1 MVNKKNVLSIRKM
14 LTCVSKFCILNVMKS
29 CQILL
34 IDDEDDIR
42 ETLTTLLN
50 MNGYTVTAL
59 PDGPSAIEEVK
70 KEKYQMV
77 ITDLMLPEMNGID
90 IIKNIKE
97 VDPDIQ
103 CIVITGYATVSTE
116 VEAMKAGAFD
126 YLMKPFNS
134 SEIMML
140 IKRALEFQELHAENQ
155 QLKKNLESKYR
166 FENLIGNSEGIK
178 KVCSLIEKVAE
189 TDSTILILGESGTGK
204 ELVARTIHY
213 NSPRKNKPLI
223 PINCGAIP
231 ETLLESELFGHEK
244 GAFTGASAT
253 RIGRFELADGGTI
266 FLDEIGDMSPTLQV
280 KLLRVLQQREF
291 ERVGGVRTI
300 KVDVRIIAATNIDLE
315 HAVHE
320 GKFREDLYY
329 RLNVIPVVIPPLR
342 ERADDIPL
350 LMDHF
355 LSHFNKSKK
364 RDIKGFSPAAMDIL
378 ISYPWPVNIR
388 ELENLVERLIILKG
402 NGTICPDDLP
412 EKFIS
417 HTLNNEGALHIT
429 LPETGVNLKDVV
441 EEFENN
447 LILQAMQKAQGV
459 KNKAAQLLSLNRTT
473 LVEKLKK
480 KKLDYHINA

>member
-1 MVNKKNVLSIRKM
+1 
-14 LTCVSKFCILNVMKS
+14 MKS

-103 CIVITGYATVSTE
+103 CIVITGYATVSTA

-213 NSPRKNKPLI
+213 NSHRKNRPLI

-231 ETLLESELFGHEK
+231 ENLLESELFGHEK
-244 GAFTGASAT
+244 GAFTGASST
-253 RIGRFELADGGTI
+253 RIGRFELADSGSI
-266 FLDEIGDMSPTLQV
+266 FLDEIGEMSPALQV
-280 KLLRVLQQREF
+280 KLLRILQQREF
-291 ERVGGVRTI
+291 ERVGGTKTI

-315 HAVHE
+315 KAVQI

-329 RLNVIPVVIPPLR
+329 RINVIPIVIPPLR
-342 ERADDIPL
+342 ERIEDIL
-350 LMDHF
+350 LLAEYF
-355 LSHFNKSKK
+355 LEYFNRTKKKS
-364 RDIKGFSPAAMDIL
+364 IKGFSQEAMNLL
-378 ISYPWPVNIR
+378 INYRWPGNIR
-388 ELENLVERLIILKG
+388 ELENLIERLVILKG
-402 NGTICPDDLP
+402 DGIVYPEDLP
-412 EKFIS
+412 DKVRIIRFE
-417 HTLNNEGALHIT
+417 EGIIPLTI
-429 LPETGVNLKDVV
+429 PDGGINLKDVV

-447 LILQAMQKAQGV
+447 LIAQALQKAQGV
-459 KNKAAQLLSLNRTT
+459 KNRAAQLLSLNRTT

>member
-1 MVNKKNVLSIRKM
+1 
-14 LTCVSKFCILNVMKS
+14 MKS
-29 CQILL
+29 PRILL
-34 IDDEDDIR
+34 VDDDADIR
-42 ETLTTLLN
+42 ETMVTLLT
-50 MNGYTVTAL
+50 MNDYCVTSVA
-59 PDGPSAIEEVK
+59 DGQSAIEEVK
-70 KEKYQMV
+70 KEKFNIV
-77 ITDLMLPEMNGID
+77 ITDLMMPKMTGID
-90 IIKNIKE
+90 VIKNLKAI
-97 VDPDIQ
+97 DPDLQ
-103 CIVITGYATVSTE
+103 CIVITGYATVSTA
-116 VEAMKAGAFD
+116 VDAMKAGAYD
-126 YLMKPFNS
+126 YLMKPFNGT
-134 SEIMML
+134 EVLML
-140 IKRALEFQELHAENQ
+140 LKRVMELQDLQAENS
-155 QLKKNLESKYR
+155 QLKRTLHQRYGYES
-166 FENLIGNSEGIK
+166 LIGNSEGIQ

-244 GAFTGASAT
+244 GAFTGASTT

-378 ISYPWPVNIR
+378 ISYPWPGNIR

>member
-1 MVNKKNVLSIRKM
+1 
-14 LTCVSKFCILNVMKS
+14 MKS
-29 CQILL
+29 PRILL
-34 IDDEDDIR
+34 VDDDADIR
-42 ETLTTLLN
+42 ETMVTLLT
-50 MNGYTVTAL
+50 MNDYSVTSVA
-59 PDGPSAIEEVK
+59 DGQSAIEEVK
-70 KEKYQMV
+70 KEKFNIV
-77 ITDLMLPEMNGID
+77 ITDLMMPKMTGID
-90 IIKNIKE
+90 VIKNLKAI
-97 VDPDIQ
+97 DPDLQ
-103 CIVITGYATVSTE
+103 CIVITGYATVSTA
-116 VEAMKAGAFD
+116 VDAMKAGAYD
-126 YLMKPFNS
+126 YLMKPFNGT
-134 SEIMML
+134 EVLML
-140 IKRALEFQELHAENQ
+140 LKRVMELQDLQAENS
-155 QLKKNLESKYR
+155 QLKRTLHQRYGY
-166 FENLIGNSEGIK
+166 ENLIGSSEGIQ

-244 GAFTGASAT
+244 GAFTGASTT

-378 ISYPWPVNIR
+378 ISYPWPGNIR

>member
-1 MVNKKNVLSIRKM
+1 MPKM
-14 LTCVSKFCILNVMKS
+14 T
-29 CQILL
+29 
-34 IDDEDDIR
+34 
-42 ETLTTLLN
+42 
-50 MNGYTVTAL
+50 
-59 PDGPSAIEEVK
+59 
-70 KEKYQMV
+70 
-77 ITDLMLPEMNGID
+77 GID
-90 IIKNIKE
+90 VIKNLKAI
-97 VDPDIQ
+97 DPDLQ
-103 CIVITGYATVSTE
+103 CIVITGYATVSTA
-116 VEAMKAGAFD
+116 VDAMKAGAYD
-126 YLMKPFNS
+126 YLMKPFNGT
-134 SEIMML
+134 EVLML
-140 IKRALEFQELHAENQ
+140 LKRVMELQDLQAENS
-155 QLKKNLESKYR
+155 QLKRTLNQRYGY
-166 FENLIGNSEGIK
+166 ENLIGNSEGIQM
-178 KVCSLIEKVAE
+178 VCSLIEKVAE

-253 RIGRFELADGGTI
+253 RIGRFEL
-266 FLDEIGDMSPTLQV
+266 
-280 KLLRVLQQREF
+280 
-291 ERVGGVRTI
+291 VGGVRTI

-378 ISYPWPVNIR
+378 ISYPWPGNIR

>member
-1 MVNKKNVLSIRKM
+1 
-14 LTCVSKFCILNVMKS
+14 MKS

-103 CIVITGYATVSTE
+103 CIVITGYATVSTA

-213 NSPRKNKPLI
+213 NSHRKNRPLI

-231 ETLLESELFGHEK
+231 ESLLESELFGHEK
-244 GAFTGASAT
+244 GAFTGASST
-253 RIGRFELADGGTI
+253 RIGRFELADSGSI
-266 FLDEIGDMSPTLQV
+266 FLDEIGEMSPALQV
-280 KLLRVLQQREF
+280 KLLRILQQREF
-291 ERVGGVRTI
+291 ERVGGTKTI

-315 HAVHE
+315 KAVQI

-329 RLNVIPVVIPPLR
+329 RINVIPIVIPPLR
-342 ERADDIPL
+342 ERIEDIL
-350 LMDHF
+350 LLAEYF
-355 LSHFNKSKK
+355 LEYFNRTKK
-364 RDIKGFSPAAMDIL
+364 KAIKGFSQEAMNLL
-378 ISYPWPVNIR
+378 INYRWPGNIR
-388 ELENLVERLIILKG
+388 ELENLIERLVILKG
-402 NGTICPDDLP
+402 DGIVYPEDLP
-412 EKFIS
+412 DKVRIIRFE
-417 HTLNNEGALHIT
+417 EGIIPLTI
-429 LPETGVNLKDVV
+429 PDGGINLKDVV

-447 LILQAMQKAQGV
+447 LIVQALQKAQGV
-459 KNKAAQLLSLNRTT
+459 KNRAAQLLSLNRTT

>member
-1 MVNKKNVLSIRKM
+1 
-14 LTCVSKFCILNVMKS
+14 MKS
-29 CQILL
+29 PRILL
-34 IDDEDDIR
+34 VDDDADIR
-42 ETLTTLLN
+42 ETMVTLLT
-50 MNGYTVTAL
+50 MNDYCVTSAA
-59 PDGPSAIEEVK
+59 DGQSAIEEVK
-70 KEKYQMV
+70 KEKFNIV
-77 ITDLMLPEMNGID
+77 ITDLMMPKMTGID
-90 IIKNIKE
+90 VIKNLKAI
-97 VDPDIQ
+97 DPDLQ
-103 CIVITGYATVSTE
+103 CIVITGYATVSTA
-116 VEAMKAGAFD
+116 VDAMKAGAYD
-126 YLMKPFNS
+126 YLMKPFNCT
-134 SEIMML
+134 EVLML
-140 IKRALEFQELHAENQ
+140 LKRVMELQDLQAENS
-155 QLKKNLESKYR
+155 QLKRTLHQRYGY
-166 FENLIGNSEGIK
+166 ENLIGNSEGIQ

-244 GAFTGASAT
+244 GAFTGASTT

-355 LSHFNKSKK
+355 LSHFNKTKK

-378 ISYPWPVNIR
+378 ISYPWPGNIR

-417 HTLNNEGALHIT
+417 HTLNDEGALHIT

>member
-1 MVNKKNVLSIRKM
+1 
-14 LTCVSKFCILNVMKS
+14 MKS
-29 CQILL
+29 PRILL
-34 IDDEDDIR
+34 VDDDADIR
-42 ETLTTLLN
+42 ETMVTLLT
-50 MNGYTVTAL
+50 MNDYCVTSVA
-59 PDGPSAIEEVK
+59 DGQSAIEEVK
-70 KEKYQMV
+70 KEKFNIV
-77 ITDLMLPEMNGID
+77 ITDLMMPKMTGID
-90 IIKNIKE
+90 VIKNLKAI
-97 VDPDIQ
+97 DPDLQ
-103 CIVITGYATVSTE
+103 CIVITGYATVSTA
-116 VEAMKAGAFD
+116 VDAMKAGAYD
-126 YLMKPFNS
+126 YLMKPFNGT
-134 SEIMML
+134 EVLML
-140 IKRALEFQELHAENQ
+140 LKRVMELQDLQAENS
-155 QLKKNLESKYR
+155 QLKRTLNQRYGY
-166 FENLIGNSEGIK
+166 ENLIGNSEGIQM
-178 KVCSLIEKVAE
+178 VCSLIEKVAE

-244 GAFTGASAT
+244 GAFTGASTT

-355 LSHFNKSKK
+355 LSHFNKTKK

-378 ISYPWPVNIR
+378 ISYPWPGNIR

>member
-1 MVNKKNVLSIRKM
+1 
-14 LTCVSKFCILNVMKS
+14 MKS
-29 CQILL
+29 PRILL
-34 IDDEDDIR
+34 VDDDADIR
-42 ETLTTLLN
+42 ETMVTLLT
-50 MNGYTVTAL
+50 MNDYSVTSVA
-59 PDGPSAIEEVK
+59 DGQSAIEEVK
-70 KEKYQMV
+70 KEKFNIV
-77 ITDLMLPEMNGID
+77 ITDLMMPKMTGID
-90 IIKNIKE
+90 VIKNLKAI
-97 VDPDIQ
+97 DPDLQ
-103 CIVITGYATVSTE
+103 CIVITGYATVSTA
-116 VEAMKAGAFD
+116 VDAMKAGAYD
-126 YLMKPFNS
+126 YLMKPFNG
-134 SEIMML
+134 SEVLML
-140 IKRALEFQELHAENQ
+140 LKRVMELQDLQAENS
-155 QLKKNLESKYR
+155 QLKRTLHQRYGY
-166 FENLIGNSEGIK
+166 ENLIGSSEGIQ

-244 GAFTGASAT
+244 GAFTGASTT

-378 ISYPWPVNIR
+378 ISYPWPGNIR

>member
-1 MVNKKNVLSIRKM
+1 
-14 LTCVSKFCILNVMKS
+14 MKS
-29 CQILL
+29 PRILL
-34 IDDEDDIR
+34 VDDDADIR
-42 ETLTTLLN
+42 ETMVTLLT
-50 MNGYTVTAL
+50 MNDYSVTSVA
-59 PDGPSAIEEVK
+59 DGQSAIEEVK
-70 KEKYQMV
+70 KEKFNIV
-77 ITDLMLPEMNGID
+77 ITDLMMPKMTGID
-90 IIKNIKE
+90 VIKNLKAI
-97 VDPDIQ
+97 DPDLQ
-103 CIVITGYATVSTE
+103 CIVITGYATVSTA
-116 VEAMKAGAFD
+116 VDAMKAGAYD
-126 YLMKPFNS
+126 YLMKPFNGT
-134 SEIMML
+134 EVLML
-140 IKRALEFQELHAENQ
+140 LKRVMELQDLQAENS
-155 QLKKNLESKYR
+155 QLKRTLNQRYGY
-166 FENLIGNSEGIK
+166 ENLIGNSEGVH

-244 GAFTGASAT
+244 GAFTGASTT

-378 ISYPWPVNIR
+378 ISYPWPGNIR

>member
-1 MVNKKNVLSIRKM
+1 
-14 LTCVSKFCILNVMKS
+14 MKS
-29 CQILL
+29 PRILL
-34 IDDEDDIR
+34 VDDDADIR
-42 ETLTTLLN
+42 ETMVTLLT
-50 MNGYTVTAL
+50 MNDYCVTSVA
-59 PDGPSAIEEVK
+59 DGQSAIEEVK
-70 KEKYQMV
+70 KEKFNIV
-77 ITDLMLPEMNGID
+77 ITDLMMPKMTGID
-90 IIKNIKE
+90 VIKNLKAI
-97 VDPDIQ
+97 DPDLQ
-103 CIVITGYATVSTE
+103 CIVITGYATVSTA
-116 VEAMKAGAFD
+116 VDAMKAGAYD
-126 YLMKPFNS
+126 YLMKPFNGT
-134 SEIMML
+134 EVLML
-140 IKRALEFQELHAENQ
+140 LKRVMELQDLQVENS
-155 QLKKNLESKYR
+155 QLKRTLHQRYGY
-166 FENLIGNSEGIK
+166 ENLIGNSEGVH
-178 KVCSLIEKVAE
+178 KVCSLIQKVAE

-213 NSPRKNKPLI
+213 NSPRKSKPLI

-244 GAFTGASAT
+244 GAFTGASST

-266 FLDEIGDMSPTLQV
+266 FLDEIGEMSPTLQV
-280 KLLRVLQQREF
+280 QLLRVLRQREF

-342 ERADDIPL
+342 ERADDLPL

-355 LSHFNKSKK
+355 LSHFNKTKK
-364 RDIKGFSPAAMDIL
+364 RDIKGFSQAAMDIL
-378 ISYPWPVNIR
+378 VSYPWPGNIR

-417 HTLNNEGALHIT
+417 YTLNNEGALHIT

-459 KNKAAQLLSLNRTT
+459 KKKAAQLLSLNRTT

-480 KKLDYHINA
+480 KKLDYHINAC

>member
-103 CIVITGYATVSTE
+103 CIVITGYATVSTA

-213 NSPRKNKPLI
+213 NSHRKNRPLI

-231 ETLLESELFGHEK
+231 ENLLESELFGHEK
-244 GAFTGASAT
+244 GAFTGASST
-253 RIGRFELADGGTI
+253 RIGRFELADSGSI
-266 FLDEIGDMSPTLQV
+266 FLDEIGEMSPALQV
-280 KLLRVLQQREF
+280 KLLRILQQREF
-291 ERVGGVRTI
+291 ERVGGTKTI

-315 HAVHE
+315 KAVQI

-329 RLNVIPVVIPPLR
+329 RINVIPIVIPPLR
-342 ERADDIPL
+342 ERIEDIL
-350 LMDHF
+350 LLAEYF
-355 LSHFNKSKK
+355 LEYFNRTKK
-364 RDIKGFSPAAMDIL
+364 KAIKGFSQEAMNLL
-378 ISYPWPVNIR
+378 INYRWPGNIR
-388 ELENLVERLIILKG
+388 ELENLIERLVILKG
-402 NGTICPDDLP
+402 DGIVYPEDLP
-412 EKFIS
+412 DKVRIIRFE
-417 HTLNNEGALHIT
+417 EGIIPLTI
-429 LPETGVNLKDVV
+429 PDGGINLKDVV

-447 LILQAMQKAQGV
+447 LIVQALQKAQGV
-459 KNKAAQLLSLNRTT
+459 KNRAAQLLSLNRTT

>member
-1 MVNKKNVLSIRKM
+1 
-14 LTCVSKFCILNVMKS
+14 MKS
-29 CQILL
+29 PRILL
-34 IDDEDDIR
+34 VDDDADIR
-42 ETLTTLLN
+42 ETMVTLLT
-50 MNGYTVTAL
+50 MNDYCVTSVA
-59 PDGPSAIEEVK
+59 DGQSAIEEVK
-70 KEKYQMV
+70 KEKFNIV
-77 ITDLMLPEMNGID
+77 ITDLMMPKMTGID
-90 IIKNIKE
+90 VIKNLKAI
-97 VDPDIQ
+97 DPDLQ
-103 CIVITGYATVSTE
+103 CIVITGYATVSTA
-116 VEAMKAGAFD
+116 VDAMKAGAYD
-126 YLMKPFNS
+126 YLMKPFNGT
-134 SEIMML
+134 EVLML
-140 IKRALEFQELHAENQ
+140 LKRVMELQDLQAENS
-155 QLKKNLESKYR
+155 QLKRTLHQRYGYEK
-166 FENLIGNSEGIK
+166 LIGSSEGIQQ
-178 KVCSLIEKVAE
+178 VCSLIEKVAE

-244 GAFTGASAT
+244 GAFTGASTT

-342 ERADDIPL
+342 ERVDDIPL

-378 ISYPWPVNIR
+378 ISYPWPGNIR
-388 ELENLVERLIILKG
+388 ELENLVERLVILKG

>member
-1 MVNKKNVLSIRKM
+1 
-14 LTCVSKFCILNVMKS
+14 MKS
-29 CQILL
+29 PRILL
-34 IDDEDDIR
+34 VDDDADIR
-42 ETLTTLLN
+42 ETMVTLLS
-50 MNGYTVTAL
+50 MNDYQVTAVA
-59 PDGPSAIEEVK
+59 DGQSAIDK
-70 KEKYQMV
+70 INREKYNIV
-77 ITDLMLPEMNGID
+77 ITDLMMPKMSGIEVIKNLKGID
-90 IIKNIKE
+90 
-97 VDPDIQ
+97 PDLQ
-103 CIVITGYATVSTE
+103 CIVITGYATVSTA
-116 VEAMKAGAFD
+116 VDAMKAGAYD
-126 YLMKPFNS
+126 YLMKPFNG
-134 SEIMML
+134 SEVLML
-140 IKRALEFQELHAENQ
+140 LKRVMELQDLQAENS
-155 QLKKNLESKYR
+155 QLKRNLQHRYDY
-166 FENLIGNSEGIK
+166 ENLIGSSEGIQ

-253 RIGRFELADGGTI
+253 RIGRFELADGGTL

-291 ERVGGVRTI
+291 ERVGGVKTI

-315 HAVHE
+315 HAVNE

-329 RLNVIPVVIPPLR
+329 RLNVIPVVVPPLR
-342 ERADDIPL
+342 ERKDDIPL

-355 LSHFNKSKK
+355 LNYFNKSKK
-364 RDIKGFSPAAMDIL
+364 RVIKGFTPAAMEIL
-378 ISYPWPVNIR
+378 ISYPWPGNIR
-388 ELENLVERLIILKG
+388 ELENLVERLVILKG
-402 NGTICPDDLP
+402 EGTIDPDDLP
-412 EKFIS
+412 DKFIS
-417 HTLNNEGALHIT
+417 HTFNRDGALRIT

-459 KNKAAQLLSLNRTT
+459 KNRAAQLLSLNRTT

>member
-1 MVNKKNVLSIRKM
+1 
-14 LTCVSKFCILNVMKS
+14 MKS
-29 CQILL
+29 PRILL
-34 IDDEDDIR
+34 VDDDADIR
-42 ETLTTLLN
+42 ETMVTLLT
-50 MNGYTVTAL
+50 MNDYSVTSVA
-59 PDGPSAIEEVK
+59 DGQSAIEEVK
-70 KEKYQMV
+70 KEKFNIV
-77 ITDLMLPEMNGID
+77 ITDLMMPKMTGID
-90 IIKNIKE
+90 VIKNLKAI
-97 VDPDIQ
+97 DPDLQ
-103 CIVITGYATVSTE
+103 CIVITGYATVSTA
-116 VEAMKAGAFD
+116 VDAMKAGAYD
-126 YLMKPFNS
+126 YLMKPFNGT
-134 SEIMML
+134 EVLML
-140 IKRALEFQELHAENQ
+140 LKRVMELQDLQAENS
-155 QLKKNLESKYR
+155 QLKRTLNQRYGYEK
-166 FENLIGNSEGIK
+166 LIGNSEGIQ

-244 GAFTGASAT
+244 GAFTGASTT

-378 ISYPWPVNIR
+378 ISYPWPGNIR

>member
-1 MVNKKNVLSIRKM
+1 
-14 LTCVSKFCILNVMKS
+14 MKS
-29 CQILL
+29 PRILL
-34 IDDEDDIR
+34 VDDDADIR
-42 ETLTTLLN
+42 ETMVTLLT
-50 MNGYTVTAL
+50 MNDYSVTSVA
-59 PDGPSAIEEVK
+59 DGQSAIEEVK
-70 KEKYQMV
+70 KEKFNIV
-77 ITDLMLPEMNGID
+77 ITDLMMPKMTGID
-90 IIKNIKE
+90 VIKNLKAI
-97 VDPDIQ
+97 DPDLQ
-103 CIVITGYATVSTE
+103 CIVITGYATVSTA
-116 VEAMKAGAFD
+116 VDAMKAGAYD
-126 YLMKPFNS
+126 YLMKPFNGT
-134 SEIMML
+134 EVLML
-140 IKRALEFQELHAENQ
+140 LKRVMELQDLQAENS
-155 QLKKNLESKYR
+155 QLKRTLNQRYGY
-166 FENLIGNSEGIK
+166 ENLIGSSEGIQ

-244 GAFTGASAT
+244 GAFTGASTT

-378 ISYPWPVNIR
+378 ISYPWPGNIR

>member
-1 MVNKKNVLSIRKM
+1 
-14 LTCVSKFCILNVMKS
+14 MKS
-29 CQILL
+29 PRILL
-34 IDDEDDIR
+34 VDDDADIR
-42 ETLTTLLN
+42 ETMVTLLT
-50 MNGYTVTAL
+50 MNDYCVTSVA
-59 PDGPSAIEEVK
+59 DGQSAIEEVK
-70 KEKYQMV
+70 KEKFNIV
-77 ITDLMLPEMNGID
+77 ITDLMMPKMTGID
-90 IIKNIKE
+90 VIKNLKAI
-97 VDPDIQ
+97 DPDLQ
-103 CIVITGYATVSTE
+103 CIVITGYATVSTA
-116 VEAMKAGAFD
+116 VDAMKAGAYD
-126 YLMKPFNS
+126 YLMKPFNGT
-134 SEIMML
+134 EVLML
-140 IKRALEFQELHAENQ
+140 LKRVMELQDLQAENS
-155 QLKKNLESKYR
+155 QLKRTLNQRYGY
-166 FENLIGNSEGIK
+166 ENLIGNSEGIQM
-178 KVCSLIEKVAE
+178 VCSLIEKVAE

-244 GAFTGASAT
+244 GAFTGASTT

-378 ISYPWPVNIR
+378 ISYPWPGNIR

>member
-103 CIVITGYATVSTE
+103 CIVITGYATVSTA

-213 NSPRKNKPLI
+213 NSHRKNRPLI

-231 ETLLESELFGHEK
+231 ENLLESELFGHEK
-244 GAFTGASAT
+244 GAFTGASST
-253 RIGRFELADGGTI
+253 RIGRFELADSGSI
-266 FLDEIGDMSPTLQV
+266 FLDEIGEMSPALQV
-280 KLLRVLQQREF
+280 KLLRILQQREF
-291 ERVGGVRTI
+291 ERVGGTKTI

-315 HAVHE
+315 KAVQI

-329 RLNVIPVVIPPLR
+329 RINVIPIVIPPLR
-342 ERADDIPL
+342 ERIEDIL
-350 LMDHF
+350 LLAEYF
-355 LSHFNKSKK
+355 LEYFNRTKKKS
-364 RDIKGFSPAAMDIL
+364 IKGFSQEAMNLL
-378 ISYPWPVNIR
+378 INYRWPGNIR
-388 ELENLVERLIILKG
+388 ELENLIERLVILKG
-402 NGTICPDDLP
+402 DGIVYPEDLP
-412 EKFIS
+412 DKVRIIRFE
-417 HTLNNEGALHIT
+417 EGIIPLTI
-429 LPETGVNLKDVV
+429 PDGGINLKDVV

-447 LILQAMQKAQGV
+447 LIVQALQKAQGV
-459 KNKAAQLLSLNRTT
+459 KNRAAQLLSLNRTT

>member
-1 MVNKKNVLSIRKM
+1 
-14 LTCVSKFCILNVMKS
+14 MKS
-29 CQILL
+29 PRILL
-34 IDDEDDIR
+34 VDDDADIR
-42 ETLTTLLN
+42 ETMVTLLT
-50 MNGYTVTAL
+50 MNDYSVTSVA
-59 PDGPSAIEEVK
+59 DGQSAIEEVK
-70 KEKYQMV
+70 KEKFNIV
-77 ITDLMLPEMNGID
+77 ITDLMMPKMTGID
-90 IIKNIKE
+90 VIKNLKAI
-97 VDPDIQ
+97 DPDLQ
-103 CIVITGYATVSTE
+103 CIVITGYATVSTA
-116 VEAMKAGAFD
+116 VDAMKAGAYD
-126 YLMKPFNS
+126 YLMKPFNGT
-134 SEIMML
+134 EVLML
-140 IKRALEFQELHAENQ
+140 LKRVMELQDLQAENS
-155 QLKKNLESKYR
+155 QLKRTLNQRYGY
-166 FENLIGNSEGIK
+166 ENLIGNSEGIQM
-178 KVCSLIEKVAE
+178 VCSLIEKVAE

-244 GAFTGASAT
+244 GAFTGASTT

-378 ISYPWPVNIR
+378 ISYPWPGNIR

>member
-1 MVNKKNVLSIRKM
+1 
-14 LTCVSKFCILNVMKS
+14 MKS
-29 CQILL
+29 PRILL
-34 IDDEDDIR
+34 VDDDADIR
-42 ETLTTLLN
+42 ETMVTLLT
-50 MNGYTVTAL
+50 MNDYCVTSVA
-59 PDGPSAIEEVK
+59 DGQSAIEEVK
-70 KEKYQMV
+70 KEKFNIV
-77 ITDLMLPEMNGID
+77 ITDLMMPKMTGID
-90 IIKNIKE
+90 VIKNLKAI
-97 VDPDIQ
+97 DTDLQ
-103 CIVITGYATVSTE
+103 CIVITGYATVSTA
-116 VEAMKAGAFD
+116 VDAMKAGAYD
-126 YLMKPFNS
+126 YLMKPFNGT
-134 SEIMML
+134 EVLML
-140 IKRALEFQELHAENQ
+140 LKRVMELQDLQAENS
-155 QLKKNLESKYR
+155 QLKRTLHQRYGY
-166 FENLIGNSEGIK
+166 ENLIGNSEGIQ

-244 GAFTGASAT
+244 GAFTGASTT

-355 LSHFNKSKK
+355 LSHFNKTKK

-378 ISYPWPVNIR
+378 ISYPWPGNIR
-388 ELENLVERLIILKG
+388 ELENLVERLVILKG

-412 EKFIS
+412 DKFIS
-417 HTLNNEGALHIT
+417 HTLNNEGALHIN

>member
-1 MVNKKNVLSIRKM
+1 
-14 LTCVSKFCILNVMKS
+14 MKS
-29 CQILL
+29 PRILL
-34 IDDEDDIR
+34 VDDDADIR
-42 ETLTTLLN
+42 ETMVTLLT
-50 MNGYTVTAL
+50 MNDYCVTSVA
-59 PDGPSAIEEVK
+59 DGQSAIEEVK
-70 KEKYQMV
+70 KEKFNIV
-77 ITDLMLPEMNGID
+77 ITDLMMPKMTGID
-90 IIKNIKE
+90 VIKNLKAI
-97 VDPDIQ
+97 DPDLQ
-103 CIVITGYATVSTE
+103 CIVITGYATVSTA
-116 VEAMKAGAFD
+116 VDAMKAGAYD
-126 YLMKPFNS
+126 YLMKPFNGT
-134 SEIMML
+134 EVLML
-140 IKRALEFQELHAENQ
+140 LKRVMELQDLQAENS
-155 QLKKNLESKYR
+155 QLKRTLNQRYGY
-166 FENLIGNSEGIK
+166 ENLIGNSEGIQ

-244 GAFTGASAT
+244 GAFTGASTT

-355 LSHFNKSKK
+355 LSHFNKTKK

-378 ISYPWPVNIR
+378 ISYPWPGNIR

>member
-1 MVNKKNVLSIRKM
+1 
-14 LTCVSKFCILNVMKS
+14 MKS
-29 CQILL
+29 PRILL
-34 IDDEDDIR
+34 VDDDADIR
-42 ETLTTLLN
+42 ETMVTLLT
-50 MNGYTVTAL
+50 MNDYSVTSVA
-59 PDGPSAIEEVK
+59 DGQSAIEEVK
-70 KEKYQMV
+70 KEKFNIV
-77 ITDLMLPEMNGID
+77 ITDLMMPKMTGID
-90 IIKNIKE
+90 VIKNLKAI
-97 VDPDIQ
+97 DPDLQ
-103 CIVITGYATVSTE
+103 CIVITGYATVSTA
-116 VEAMKAGAFD
+116 VDAMKAGAYD
-126 YLMKPFNS
+126 YLMKPFNGT
-134 SEIMML
+134 EVLML
-140 IKRALEFQELHAENQ
+140 LKRVMELQDLQAENS
-155 QLKKNLESKYR
+155 QLKRTLNQRYGY
-166 FENLIGNSEGIK
+166 ENLIGNSEGIQM
-178 KVCSLIEKVAE
+178 VCSLIEKVAE

-244 GAFTGASAT
+244 GAFTGASTT

-355 LSHFNKSKK
+355 LSHFNKTKK

-378 ISYPWPVNIR
+378 ISYPWPGNIR

-412 EKFIS
+412 DKFIS

>member
-1 MVNKKNVLSIRKM
+1 
-14 LTCVSKFCILNVMKS
+14 MKS
-29 CQILL
+29 PRILL
-34 IDDEDDIR
+34 VDDDADIR
-42 ETLTTLLN
+42 ETMVTLLS
-50 MNGYTVTAL
+50 MNDYNVTAVA
-59 PDGPSAIEEVK
+59 DGHSAIDEVNK
-70 KEKYQMV
+70 GKYNIV
-77 ITDLMLPEMNGID
+77 ITDLMMPVMSGID
-90 IIKNIKE
+90 VIKNVKGI
-97 VDPDIQ
+97 DSDLQ
-103 CIVITGYATVSTE
+103 CIVITGYATVSTA
-116 VEAMKAGAFD
+116 VDAMKAGAYD
-126 YLMKPFNS
+126 YLMKPFNG
-134 SEIMML
+134 SEVLML
-140 IKRALEFQELHAENQ
+140 LKRVMELQELKAENS
-155 QLKKNLESKYR
+155 QLKRNLHNKYGY
-166 FENLIGNSEGIK
+166 ENLIGNSEGIQ
-178 KVCSLIEKVAE
+178 KVCALIEKVAE

-244 GAFTGASAT
+244 GAFTGASTT

-315 HAVHE
+315 NAVNE

-329 RLNVIPVVIPPLR
+329 RLNVIPVVVPPLR
-342 ERADDIPL
+342 ERIDDIPL

-355 LSHFNKSKK
+355 LKHFNKSKK
-364 RDIKGFSPAAMDIL
+364 REIKGFSPEVIDIL
-378 ISYPWPVNIR
+378 MTYPWPGNIR
-388 ELENLVERLIILKG
+388 ELENLVERLVILSSD
-402 NGTICPDDLP
+402 GTISPDDLP
-412 EKFIS
+412 KKFLS
-417 HTLNNEGALHIT
+417 HTINSEGALYIT

-447 LILQAMQKAQGV
+447 LILQALQKAQGV
-459 KNKAAQLLSLNRTT
+459 KNRAAQLLSLNRTT

>member
-1 MVNKKNVLSIRKM
+1 
-14 LTCVSKFCILNVMKS
+14 MKS
-29 CQILL
+29 PRILL
-34 IDDEDDIR
+34 VDDDADIR
-42 ETLTTLLN
+42 ETMVTLLT
-50 MNGYTVTAL
+50 MNDYSVTSVA
-59 PDGPSAIEEVK
+59 DGQSAIEEVK
-70 KEKYQMV
+70 KEKFNIV
-77 ITDLMLPEMNGID
+77 ITDLMMPKMTGID
-90 IIKNIKE
+90 VIKNLKAI
-97 VDPDIQ
+97 DPDLQ
-103 CIVITGYATVSTE
+103 CIVITGYATVSTA
-116 VEAMKAGAFD
+116 VDAMKAGAYD
-126 YLMKPFNS
+126 YLMKPFNGT
-134 SEIMML
+134 EVLML
-140 IKRALEFQELHAENQ
+140 LKRVMELQDLQAENS
-155 QLKKNLESKYR
+155 QLKRTLNQRYGY
-166 FENLIGNSEGIK
+166 ENLIGNSEGIQM
-178 KVCSLIEKVAE
+178 VCSLIEKVAE

-244 GAFTGASAT
+244 GAFTGASTT

-355 LSHFNKSKK
+355 LSHFNKTKK

-378 ISYPWPVNIR
+378 ISYPWPGNIR

>member
-1 MVNKKNVLSIRKM
+1 
-14 LTCVSKFCILNVMKS
+14 MKS
-29 CQILL
+29 PRILL
-34 IDDEDDIR
+34 VDDDADIR
-42 ETLTTLLN
+42 ETMVTLLT
-50 MNGYTVTAL
+50 MNDYSVTSVA
-59 PDGPSAIEEVK
+59 DGQSAIEEVK
-70 KEKYQMV
+70 KEKFNIV
-77 ITDLMLPEMNGID
+77 ITDLMMPKMTGID
-90 IIKNIKE
+90 VIKNLKAI
-97 VDPDIQ
+97 DPDLQ
-103 CIVITGYATVSTE
+103 CIVITGYATVSTA
-116 VEAMKAGAFD
+116 VDAMKAGAYD
-126 YLMKPFNS
+126 YLMKPFNGT
-134 SEIMML
+134 EVLML
-140 IKRALEFQELHAENQ
+140 LKRVMELQDLQAENS
-155 QLKKNLESKYR
+155 QLKRTLHQRYGY
-166 FENLIGNSEGIK
+166 ENLIGSSEGIQ

-231 ETLLESELFGHEK
+231 ETMLESELFGHEK

-378 ISYPWPVNIR
+378 ISYPWPGNIR

-412 EKFIS
+412 DKFIS